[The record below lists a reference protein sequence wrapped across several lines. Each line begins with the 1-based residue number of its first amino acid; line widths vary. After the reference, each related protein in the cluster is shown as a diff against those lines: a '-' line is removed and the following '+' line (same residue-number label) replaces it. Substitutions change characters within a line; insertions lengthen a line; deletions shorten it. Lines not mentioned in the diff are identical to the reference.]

1 MAEPIADSRTMA
13 ATVDASVARS
23 SVAATVSR
31 PGMRLLSPL
40 VFFGGLTS
48 IGIELAASRLLAPY
62 FGNSTFIW
70 ANLIGLTLTY
80 LAIGYYVG
88 GRVADRR
95 PEPWLLYVVTAIAAF
110 AAGVIPFV
118 SRPILETSLSAFDRL
133 AVGAFYGSLVG
144 VILLFAVPVTLLG
157 FVTPFA
163 IRLRLANVD
172 EAGNTAGR
180 IYALS
185 TIGSIAGSFLP
196 VIVLIPTIG
205 TAKTFLT
212 LSLALLA
219 LSIAALIDARALG
232 WAGLAGL
239 LAVALL
245 VVGATKADARIKPP
259 YRGELVEEAESEY
272 NYIQVLK
279 EGDRYLLA
287 LNEGHAI
294 HSIYDPNS
302 LLTGG
307 PWDYFMVGPL
317 FNAQADTTAVKN
329 ALFIGLAG
337 GTAARQS
344 AAAYPGVRID
354 GVEIDPEI
362 VRLAKKY
369 FALDR
374 PDVNIVVDDG
384 RYFLRRTDRHYDL
397 IGIDAYRQP
406 YIPFQLT
413 TKEFFQEVS
422 AHLSPDG
429 TVVVNV
435 GRAGTDYRLVDV
447 IASTMRAVFPDV
459 YEIDVSGY
467 DNTMVIGTKQA
478 SALGNFGH
486 NAAALSAD
494 SVLRTVAD
502 WSLAGGNMRE
512 VPPGGTVF
520 SDDLAPVEW
529 VVDQMI
535 VDAARKGEDP

>member
-1 MAEPIADSRTMA
+1 
-13 ATVDASVARS
+13 
-23 SVAATVSR
+23 
-31 PGMRLLSPL
+31 
-40 VFFGGLTS
+40 
-48 IGIELAASRLLAPY
+48 
-62 FGNSTFIW
+62 
-70 ANLIGLTLTY
+70 
-80 LAIGYYVG
+80 
-88 GRVADRR
+88 
-95 PEPWLLYVVTAIAAF
+95 
-110 AAGVIPFV
+110 
-118 SRPILETSLSAFDRL
+118 
-133 AVGAFYGSLVG
+133 
-144 VILLFAVPVTLLG
+144 
-157 FVTPFA
+157 
-163 IRLRLANVD
+163 
-172 EAGNTAGR
+172 
-180 IYALS
+180 
-185 TIGSIAGSFLP
+185 
-196 VIVLIPTIG
+196 
-205 TAKTFLT
+205 
-212 LSLALLA
+212 
-219 LSIAALIDARALG
+219 
-232 WAGLAGL
+232 
-239 LAVALL
+239 
-245 VVGATKADARIKPP
+245 
-259 YRGELVEEAESEY
+259 
-272 NYIQVLK
+272 
-279 EGDRYLLA
+279 
-287 LNEGHAI
+287 
-294 HSIYDPNS
+294 
-302 LLTGG
+302 
-307 PWDYFMVGPL
+307 MVGPL

>member
-1 MAEPIADSRTMA
+1 MAEPIAESRAVVT
-13 ATVDASVARS
+13 TVDQAVARS
-23 SVAATVSR
+23 VAAATVSQAGLR
-31 PGMRLLSPL
+31 MLSPL
-40 VFFGGLTS
+40 VFVGGLTS

-62 FGNSTFIW
+62 FGSSTFIW

-80 LAIGYYVG
+80 LSIGYYVG

-95 PEPWLLYVVTAIAAF
+95 PEPWLLYVVTAVAAF
-110 AAGVIPFV
+110 AAGIIPFV
-118 SRPILETSLSAFDRL
+118 SRPILDASLSAFDRL

-163 IRLRLANVD
+163 IRLRLADV
-172 EAGNTAGR
+172 EKAGNTAGR

-185 TIGSIAGSFLP
+185 TVGSIAGSFLP
-196 VIVLIPTIG
+196 VIVLIPAIG
-205 TAKTFLT
+205 TTKTFLT

-219 LSIAALIDARALG
+219 LS
-232 WAGLAGL
+232 LAGL
-239 LAVALL
+239 LETRSFGWAGVAGLLAGGLL
-245 VVGATKADARIKPP
+245 VIGVAQADARIKPP

-294 HSIYDPNS
+294 HSIYDPNQ

-317 FNAQADTTAVKN
+317 FNAHADSSAVKD

-337 GTAARQS
+337 GTAARQM
-344 AAAYPGVRID
+344 AEAYADVRID

-362 VRLAKKY
+362 VKLAKKY

-374 PDVNIVVDDG
+374 SDVNIVVDDG
-384 RYFLRRTDRHYDL
+384 RYYLRRTDRHYDL
-397 IGIDAYRQP
+397 IAIDAYRQP

-422 AHLSPDG
+422 DHLMANG

-435 GRAGTDYRLVDV
+435 GRADTDYRLVDV
-447 IASTMRAVFPDV
+447 IASTMRSVFPDV
-459 YEIDVSGY
+459 YEIDVDGY
-467 DNTMVIGTKQA
+467 DNTMVVGTREA
-478 SALGNFGH
+478 TALDNFRR
-486 NAAALSAD
+486 NAVALPAD
-494 SVLRTVAD
+494 SELRTVAD
-502 WSLAGGNMRE
+502 WSLATGNIRE
-512 VPPGGTVF
+512 VRSGGRVF
-520 SDDLAPVEW
+520 TDDLAPVEW